1 MIEVLAILFP
11 IALINSVWILPYGVL
26 GVVSSLVTP
35 KPTLTASAFIGGIL
49 LPHFL
54 FGLLLA
60 IGVDTAI
67 EQATA
72 WLQETWRGRDLLLVL
87 LQLVI
92 GVVMVLFGYR
102 LSYTEPNSPPP
113 GDASSIQMS
122 PLRAFS
128 VSAGF
133 TTVKLPGGL
142 LYFAAIE
149 QILRAD
155 PPVSA
160 IVKSLLFYN
169 LVFLSPLILTV
180 LARHL
185 LRERVDRLLA
195 GVSAFL
201 DKWGKRLVFFGML
214 GVGVILVVDAVGWF
228 FGAPLLPRYL
238 L

>member
-1 MIEVLAILFP
+1 MIELLALLFP
-11 IALINSVWILPYGVL
+11 IALINSMWILPYGII
-26 GVVSSLVTP
+26 GIVSSLATP
-35 KPTLTASAFIGGIL
+35 RPTLTASAFIGGIF

-67 EQATA
+67 EQTTA

-102 LSYTEPNSPPP
+102 LSYTEPYPPP
-113 GDASSIQMS
+113 SVDAPNTQIS

-128 VSAGF
+128 LSAGF

-142 LYFAAIE
+142 LYFAAID

-155 PPVSA
+155 PPVST
-160 IVKSLLFYN
+160 ITKSVLFYN
-169 LVFLSPLILTV
+169 LVYLSPLILTV
-180 LARHL
+180 LARHAL
-185 LRERVDRLLA
+185 GVRVDRLLA
-195 GVSAFL
+195 RVSEFL
-201 DKWGKRLVFFGML
+201 EKRGKRLLFFGML
-214 GVGVILVVDAVGWF
+214 GLGVILVADAVGWF

>member
-1 MIEVLAILFP
+1 MIELLAILFP
-11 IALINSVWILPYGVL
+11 IALINSVWILPYGIL
-26 GVVSSLVTP
+26 GVVSSLATP
-35 KPTLTASAFIGGIL
+35 RPTLTASAFIAGIF

-72 WLQETWRGRDLLLVL
+72 WLQETWRDRDLLLVL

-102 LSYTEPNSPPP
+102 LSYTEPSPPP
-113 GDASSIQMS
+113 GDASNIQMS

-160 IVKSLLFYN
+160 IVKGLLFYN
-169 LVFLSPLILTV
+169 LVYLSPLILTV
-180 LARHL
+180 FARHAL
-185 LRERVDRLLA
+185 GIRVDRLLA
-195 GVSAFL
+195 NVSEFL
-201 DKWGKRLVFFGML
+201 GEWGKRLVFFGML
-214 GVGVILVVDAVGWF
+214 GLGVILVVDAVGWF

>member
-1 MIEVLAILFP
+1 MIELLAVLTP
-11 IALINSVWILPYGVL
+11 IAIINSLWILPYGMI
-26 GVVSSLVTP
+26 GVVSSLATP
-35 KPTLTASAFIGGIL
+35 RPIWTASAFIAGIF

-67 EQATA
+67 EQGTA
-72 WLQETWRGRDLLLVL
+72 WLQETWRDRDLLLVL
-87 LQLVI
+87 LQLAI

-102 LSYTEPNSPPP
+102 LSHTEPNPPP
-113 GDASSIQMS
+113 GDASNIQMS

-142 LYFAAIE
+142 LYFAAID

-160 IVKSLLFYN
+160 ITKSLLFYN
-169 LVFLSPLILTV
+169 LVYLFPLIMIV
-180 LARHL
+180 LARQSL
-185 LRERVDRLLA
+185 GVRVDRLLA
-195 GVSAFL
+195 GVSDFF

-214 GVGVILVVDAVGWF
+214 VLGVILVADAVGWF